1 MKKIVK
7 INYKNVTEIVK
18 KLVKEQTDD
27 SDTVTISPEEF
38 KQYLEYVS
46 YKGDALAKFP
56 KFKGKKI
63 IVDGYLNLR
72 DTPLDS
78 LGPLLRVTDGS
89 LDITNTQVKSW
100 GILDMDRWRV
110 SYQGTP
116 LKKMEEKRE
125 LDRKMAVMNSKREDD
140 EWAIENDDDIG
151 LRAQAL
157 LMNLYRTHKVDVLTK
172 EKRDELSK
180 LEQERERLDDLYGK
194 ETDPEKQ
201 EEILDKLNSIDESI
215 GEFEEY
221 IDVYDLYNEDD
232 DKYYRLTRFTLL
244 KGEVKGN
251 EYAVGT
257 QDEIE
262 KSTYEYVEQLI
273 DDIGVKGFTR
283 SFVEDY
289 ISVDSLIDYFDY
301 DSNVR
306 NNLDVYF
313 SDDDNELSRE
323 QEEEIGRLRQK
334 FNELQEKSNSLDMTQ
349 EGNIELYH
357 ELDSEMD
364 DILSEI
370 DDIESSPEGE
380 PSEEKI
386 EEKIDELNDEIR
398 RDPMDKIREYDLDMD
413 DFVDIPEFI
422 QGVVDADGYGQI
434 AQYDGDYD
442 VVDINGVDY
451 YIVRLN

>member
-1 MKKIVK
+1 MKKLVK
-7 INYKNVTEIVK
+7 INYKDITNIVK
-18 KLVKEQTDD
+18 QLVKEQEDD
-27 SDTVTISPEEF
+27 TITISPEEF

-46 YKGDALAKFP
+46 YKGDALTKFP
-56 KFKGKKI
+56 KFRGKKI
-63 IVDGYLNLR
+63 IVNGDLDLSG
-72 DTPLDS
+72 TPLDS
-78 LGPLLRVTDGS
+78 LGPLLRVNGRN
-89 LDITNTQVKSW
+89 LNITNTQVKSW
-100 GILDMDRWRV
+100 GILDIDRWRV

-125 LDRKMAVMNSKREDD
+125 LNRKMAVMNSKREDD

-157 LMNLYRTHKVDVLTK
+157 LKNLYRTNNVDVLTK
-172 EKRDELSK
+172 EKKDELSK
-180 LEQERERLDDLYGK
+180 LEQERERLDDLYGE
-194 ETDPEKQ
+194 ETDPKKQ
-201 EEILDKLNSIDESI
+201 EEILDELNSIDESI
-215 GEFEEY
+215 VEFEEY

-232 DKYYRLTRFTLL
+232 DKYYRLTRFIPL
-244 KGEVKGN
+244 KGDEANK

-273 DDIGVKGFTR
+273 DDIGIKGFTK

-301 DSNVR
+301 DSDVR

-313 SDDDNELSRE
+313 SDDDNELSGE
-323 QEEEIGRLRQK
+323 QELEIQRLNQK
-334 FNELQEKSNSLDMTQ
+334 LSELQEKSDSLDITQ
-349 EGNIELYH
+349 EGNDELYD
-357 ELDSEMD
+357 ELQSEMD

-386 EEKIDELNDEIR
+386 EDKVDELNDEIKN
-398 RDPMDKIREYDLDMD
+398 DPMSKINELDLDMG

-422 QGVVDADGYGQI
+422 QGVVDADGYGQVSS
-434 AQYDGDYD
+434 YDGEYD

>member
-1 MKKIVK
+1 MKKLVK
-7 INYKNVTEIVK
+7 INYKDITNIVK
-18 KLVKEQTDD
+18 QLVKEQEDD
-27 SDTVTISPEEF
+27 TITISPEEF
-38 KQYLEYVS
+38 EQYLEYVS
-46 YKGDALAKFP
+46 YKADALAKFP
-56 KFKGKKI
+56 KFKNKKI
-63 IVDGYLNLR
+63 IVNGRLNLR
-72 DTPLDS
+72 DKPLDS

-116 LKKMEEKRE
+116 LRKMEEKRE
-125 LDRKMAVMNSKREDD
+125 LDQKTALMNSKREDD

-157 LMNLYRTHKVDVLTK
+157 LKNLYQTNNVDVLTK
-172 EKRDELSK
+172 EKKDELSK
-180 LEQERERLDDLYGK
+180 LEQERERLDDLYGE
-194 ETDPEKQ
+194 ETDPKKK
-201 EEILDKLNSIDESI
+201 EEILDELNSIDESI
-215 GEFEEY
+215 VEFEEY

-232 DKYYRLTRFTLL
+232 DKYYRLTRFIPL
-244 KGEVKGN
+244 KGDKVNN

-273 DDIGVKGFTR
+273 DDIGIKGFTK

-301 DSNVR
+301 DSDVR

-313 SDDDNELSRE
+313 SDDDNELSGE
-323 QEEEIGRLRQK
+323 QEQEIQRLNQK
-334 FNELQEKSNSLDMTQ
+334 LSELQETSNSLDMTQ
-349 EGNIELYH
+349 EGNDELYD
-357 ELDSEMD
+357 ELQSEMD

-386 EEKIDELNDEIR
+386 EDKVDELNDEIKN
-398 RDPMDKIREYDLDMD
+398 DPMSKINEYDLDMEN
-413 DFVDIPEFI
+413 FVDIPEFI
-422 QGVVDADGYGQI
+422 QGVVDSDGYGQI
-434 AQYDGDYD
+434 SQYDGNYD

>member
-46 YKGDALAKFP
+46 YKGDALSKFP

-157 LMNLYRTHKVDVLTK
+157 LMNLYQTHKVDVLTK

-180 LEQERERLDDLYGK
+180 LEQESERLDDLYGK
-194 ETDPEKQ
+194 ETDHEKQ

-301 DSNVR
+301 DSDVR

>member
-1 MKKIVK
+1 MKKLVK
-7 INYKNVTEIVK
+7 INYKDITNIVK
-18 KLVKEQTDD
+18 QLVKEQEE
-27 SDTVTISPEEF
+27 DTITISPEEF

-46 YKGDALAKFP
+46 YKGDALTKFP
-56 KFKGKKI
+56 KFKNKKI
-63 IVDGYLNLR
+63 IVNGYLNLS

-78 LGPLLRVTDGS
+78 LGPLLRVTDGG
-89 LDITNTQVKSW
+89 LNITNTQVKSW
-100 GILDMDRWRV
+100 GIFDMDRWRV

-116 LKKMEEKRE
+116 LKKMEEIRE
-125 LDRKMAVMNSKREDD
+125 LNRKTALMNSKREDD

-157 LMNLYRTHKVDVLTK
+157 LKNLYQTNNVDVLTK
-172 EKRDELSK
+172 EKKDELSK
-180 LEQERERLDDLYGK
+180 LEQERERLDDLYGE
-194 ETDPEKQ
+194 ETDPKKQ
-201 EEILDKLNSIDESI
+201 EEILDELNSIDESI
-215 GEFEEY
+215 VEFEEY

-232 DKYYRLTRFTLL
+232 DKYYRLTRFIPL
-244 KGEVKGN
+244 KGDEVNN

-257 QDEIE
+257 EDEIE

-273 DDIGVKGFTR
+273 DDIGIKGFTK

-301 DSNVR
+301 DSDVR

-323 QEEEIGRLRQK
+323 QEQEIQRLNQK
-334 FNELQEKSNSLDMTQ
+334 LSELQEKSNSLDMTQ
-349 EGNIELYH
+349 EENVELYH
-357 ELDSEMD
+357 ELQSEMD

-386 EEKIDELNDEIR
+386 EDKVDELNDEIKN
-398 RDPMDKIREYDLDMD
+398 DPMSKINELDLDMN

-422 QGVVDADGYGQI
+422 QGVVDTDGYGQVSS
-434 AQYDGDYD
+434 YDGEYD

>member
-1 MKKIVK
+1 M
-7 INYKNVTEIVK
+7 ERWM
-18 KLVKEQTDD
+18 
-27 SDTVTISPEEF
+27 
-38 KQYLEYVS
+38 VS
-46 YKGDALAKFP
+46 YHG
-56 KFKGKKI
+56 
-63 IVDGYLNLR
+63 
-72 DTPLDS
+72 TPLD
-78 LGPLLRVTDGS
+78 
-89 LDITNTQVKSW
+89 
-100 GILDMDRWRV
+100 
-110 SYQGTP
+110 
-116 LKKMEEKRE
+116 KMEKKRE

-157 LMNLYRTHKVDVLTK
+157 LKNLYQTPKVDVLTK

-180 LEQERERLDDLYGK
+180 LEQERERLDNLYGK

-221 IDVYDLYNEDD
+221 IDVYDLYNEND
-232 DKYYRLTRFTLL
+232 DKYYRLTRFAPL

-262 KSTYEYVEQLI
+262 KSTYEYVEQLV

-301 DSNVR
+301 DSDVR
-306 NNLDVYF
+306 NNLEIYF
-313 SDDDNELSRE
+313 SDDDNDLSRSQE
-323 QEEEIGRLRQK
+323 QEIQRLRQK

-380 PSEEKI
+380 PSEETI
-386 EEKIDELNDEIR
+386 EDKVNQLNDEIK
-398 RDPMDKIREYDLDMD
+398 RDPMGKIRDYDLDMD

-442 VVDINGVDY
+442 VLDINGVDY
-451 YIVRLN
+451 YIVRLQ